1 MKAIVC
7 EMCQSTDVVKQ
18 DDYFVCQY
26 CGTKYT
32 VEAARK
38 MMVEGTVEVQ
48 GAVQVT
54 NAAQLDNLISLAK
67 KSYDSKNYAQAE
79 EFCNQIIAM
88 DGRNYFAWK
97 LKGEA
102 INYQIT
108 GENDRIEEVYN
119 CIMTSYEVLDDAGKE
134 EHREEILKAL
144 RVCLEGEIDFTLGLL
159 RSQRPS
165 NSMFNKVKKSFIK
178 CSSNVISAYKI
189 LGYSEEEATKYR
201 TYIQN
206 YFIKKSNSICA
217 KTWDEVVSYNYYR
230 DGWDD
235 DYHPN
240 EKTMMTFINEGD
252 SLLDLLTLC
261 EEHFNKETPLT
272 DKRENY
278 RLQNFFQTKLV
289 NATSYTR
296 IVETTTNGYGA
307 VTNKR
312 EYWKVDKTLSANAK
326 AVRNKDINRTVAL
339 FDAVEVQIAKSDPQK
354 RDKML
359 RAWRAER
366 DSLDLSCRITGGWIF
381 GTVFCSIIAICAFIF
396 MPDWCRGFEWFAYV
410 SGAIFV
416 VLAGITL
423 LTGYGKAVETQEQNK
438 ATYERLSKKI
448 KEIS

>member
-88 DGRNYFAWK
+88 DGSNYFAWK

-144 RVCLEGEIDFTLGLL
+144 RVCLEGEIDFALSLFLKNRPGDALL
-159 RSQRPS
+159 KKVKDTFVSCA
-165 NSMFNKVKKSFIK
+165 NKVL
-178 CSSNVISAYKI
+178 SSYTK
-189 LGYSEEEATKYR
+189 LGYSKEDSDAYCV
-201 TYIQN
+201 YIKN
-206 YFIKKSNSICA
+206 YFIKEVNRICKKS
-217 KTWDEVVSYNYYR
+217 WEDVVYYNYHRKGFNDEYYPTR
-230 DGWDD
+230 DIM
-235 DYHPN
+235 
-240 EKTMMTFINEGD
+240 KTYLNEGNNLVA
-252 SLLDLLTLC
+252 LLIFASIYFSD
-261 EEHFNKETPLT
+261 KTPLA
-272 DKRENY
+272 DKRDNY
-278 RLQNFFQTKLV
+278 QLQNRFHRSLV
-289 NATSYTR
+289 NAASFKR
-296 IVETTTNGYGA
+296 MVSTTTNGYGA
-307 VTNKR
+307 VVSKSEYWACDTELTEQAKAYHNKR
-312 EYWKVDKTLSANAK
+312 INETCALYDK
-326 AVRNKDINRTVAL
+326 IE
-339 FDAVEVQIAKSDPQK
+339 VEMAKSDPKTKQEMIRK
-354 RDKML
+354 WTAQRDALPSTFKL
-359 RAWRAER
+359 EV
-366 DSLDLSCRITGGWIF
+366 GP
-381 GTVFCSIIAICAFIF
+381 TVFGAICAVIAFFSIVVFDLGIF
-396 MPDWCRGFEWFAYV
+396 GIIF
-410 SGAIFV
+410 GA
-416 VLAGITL
+416 VLAIVGVIVFIGGL
-423 LTGYGKAVETQEQNK
+423 V
-438 ATYERLSKKI
+438 LSKNKLDENLETIARINNKI
-448 KEIS
+448 KEFNK